1 VISVTANVAPGAMS
15 EMVGAALRGEA
26 ARAAELDARLS
37 GLHRELFVEANPI
50 PVKWLLAQMGMIG
63 AGIRLPL
70 TPLAA
75 EYHARLR
82 RAARAVAVKL
92 PV

>member
-1 VISVTANVAPGAMS
+1 MS
-15 EMVGAALRGEA
+15 EMVGAALRAEA
-26 ARAAELDARLS
+26 AQAAELDAPLNA
-37 GLHRELFVEANPI
+37 LHRELFVEANPI
-50 PVKWLLAQMGMIG
+50 PVKWLLAEMGMIG
-63 AGIRLPL
+63 RGIRLPL

-82 RAARAVAVKL
+82 AAARAANAQL